1 MECLKV
7 SVIVVAAG
15 SGRRFGYERNKLF
28 YPLCGKIVLEHT
40 LTNLFAAKCV
50 SETVIVVSERD
61 RKDVEAV
68 VRTLKPSIPVKYAIG
83 GAERD
88 DSVYNGL

>member
-1 MECLKV
+1 MKV

-40 LTNLFAAKCV
+40 LTNLFAAKYV

-61 RKDVEAV
+61 QLIKRRRITRRMND
-68 VRTLKPSIPVKYAIG
+68 
-83 GAERD
+83 
-88 DSVYNGL
+88 GL